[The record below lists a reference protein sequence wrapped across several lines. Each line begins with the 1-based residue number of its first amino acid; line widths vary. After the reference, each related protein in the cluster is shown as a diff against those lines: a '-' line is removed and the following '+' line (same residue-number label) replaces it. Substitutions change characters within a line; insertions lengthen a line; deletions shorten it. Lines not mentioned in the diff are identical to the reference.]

1 MGNSY
6 IENSRI
12 RSKRTKIRLKKEDFE
27 KYIRQQN
34 KLWRKL
40 WNQKRDIPLVSL
52 PEPYQKGFVRYF
64 VLREDIARSK
74 SADFFN
80 QILEK
85 INTYQYADNRK
96 FQKKKR
102 KRGKKVYVPREQKLL
117 KIPQWQFPKYKKLEF
132 NEKEQAYFMQA
143 EEYNPHRKAF
153 ETFYEFRDPWR
164 FVLRVRPY
172 MITHYRP
179 LDLDLERELAQL
191 DKFLDNHKVRGIIQK
206 KTVGYSYAW
215 KDVEKK
221 KGKEK
226 YKYNSLK
233 NNNLSRIK
241 LSASEIAAIF
251 EENF

>member
-6 IENSRI
+6 IETSRI

-27 KYIRQQN
+27 KYIRRQN
-34 KLWRKL
+34 KLRRKL
-40 WNQKRDIPLVSL
+40 WRMRQEIPLVPL

-64 VLREDIARSK
+64 VLREDIARDK
-74 SADFFN
+74 KADFFN

-85 INTYQYADNRK
+85 INTYQYSDNRK

-102 KRGKKVYVPREQKLL
+102 KRGKKIYVSREQKLW
-117 KIPQWQFPKYKKLEF
+117 KIPQWQFPEYRNLKF
-132 NEKEQAYFMQA
+132 DEKEQAYFVKT
-143 EEYNPHRKAF
+143 EEYNPQRKTF
-153 ETFYEFRDPWR
+153 ETFYEFREAWR
-164 FVLRVRPY
+164 FVLRVKPY
-172 MITHYRP
+172 MITHYKP

-191 DKFLDNHKVRGIIQK
+191 NKFLDNHKVRGIIQK
-206 KTVGYSYAW
+206 KIVGRSYAW

-226 YKYNSLK
+226 YKYNPLK
-233 NNNLSRIK
+233 NNNLSKMR
-241 LSASEIAAIF
+241 LSATEIASIF